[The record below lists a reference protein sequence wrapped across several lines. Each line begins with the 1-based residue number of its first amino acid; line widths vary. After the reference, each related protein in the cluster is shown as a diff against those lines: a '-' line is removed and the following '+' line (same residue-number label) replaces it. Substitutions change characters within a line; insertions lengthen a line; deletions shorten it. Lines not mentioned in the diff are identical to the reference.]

1 MEKKK
6 EKNDHDMV
14 DHSKIK
20 NGSRNDSR
28 VK

>member
-6 EKNDHDMV
+6 EKNDQDMV

-20 NGSRNDSR
+20 NGSINESR